1 MKKSSAFTTLALVVS
16 IAILSQG
23 CNRHSAEGLQAK
35 PYPMMTIEKG
45 SMTLVQE
52 FPATV
57 KGIQDVDIYPQVSGT
72 VNEVKFSEGQAVKKD
87 QELFIIDPIPYEAKL
102 EKAKAN
108 VASAEAELSSARFN
122 RDAKVSLY
130 TKMATS
136 KYESIK
142 ADNACKVAEA
152 NLSLAKAELK
162 VAQEDFDNTVVKSP
176 VDGKLGMSSIRPGAL
191 VNANS
196 TPLVSVSDNSY
207 VHAYFSLT
215 ENIVLFLNKNSKLKE
230 GQKEAKFEIK
240 FKLADGTMYDK
251 SGEVDAESGIV
262 DSTTGAITFRAKF
275 ANPDG
280 VIRSGGAGSVVIP
293 VTLDDRIVI
302 PQTATYELQ
311 DKVFVYKFKDGK
323 AVSTPIQLLP
333 FYDGTHYIVNEG
345 LEVGDVIIT
354 EGAGLLRDGTP
365 VTRKSED
372 KTQAQNQ
379 DQTKAQPQANNQ
391 AAAESK

>member
-1 MKKSSAFTTLALVVS
+1 MKISSALTSLALVVS
-16 IAILSQG
+16 AALLTQG
-23 CNRHSAEGLQAK
+23 CNRNDDYAYQPK
-35 PYPMMTIEKG
+35 PYPMMTIKNG
-45 SMTLVQE
+45 SLTLVQE

-72 VNEVKFSEGQAVKKD
+72 VNEVKISEGQSVKKD

-108 VASAEAELSSARFN
+108 VASAEAELSSAKFN
-122 RDAKVSLY
+122 REAKLSLY
-130 TKMATS
+130 NKMATS

-152 NLSLAKAELK
+152 NLNLAKAELK
-162 VAQEDFDNTVVKSP
+162 VAQEDYNNTVVKSP
-176 VDGKLGMSSIRPGAL
+176 VDGMLGMTSIRQGAL
-191 VNANS
+191 VSENMT

-215 ENIVLFLNKNSKLKE
+215 ESLVLFLRKNSKLSE
-230 GQKEAKFEIK
+230 DNDDSDFEIK

-251 SGEVDAESGIV
+251 DGDVDAESGIV

-275 ANPDG
+275 PNPDG

-293 VTLDDRIVI
+293 VTLKDRIVI

-311 DKVFVYKFKDGK
+311 DKVFVYKFEDGK
-323 AVSTPIQLLP
+323 AVSTPIKLLP
-333 FYDGTHYIVNEG
+333 FYDGTSYIVTEG
-345 LEVGDVIIT
+345 LKIGDVIIT

-365 VTRKSED
+365 VTRKSDE
-372 KTQAQNQ
+372 TPQAQPEKQ
-379 DQTKAQPQANNQ
+379 AEAVTK
-391 AAAESK
+391 

>member
-1 MKKSSAFTTLALVVS
+1 MKNSSALTTLAFVVS
-16 IAILSQG
+16 VAILTQG
-23 CNRHSAEGLQAK
+23 CNREAAGDIQAK
-35 PYPMMTIEKG
+35 PYPMMTIKNG

-72 VNEVKFSEGQAVKKD
+72 VNEVKFSEGQSVKKD

-102 EKAKAN
+102 ERAKAN

-122 RDAKVSLY
+122 RDAKASLY

-152 NLSLAKAELK
+152 NLNLAKAELK

-215 ENIVLFLNKNSKLKE
+215 ESLVLFLNKNTKLKE
-230 GQKEAKFEIK
+230 GEKEADFQIK

-251 SGEVDAESGIV
+251 LGEVDAESGIV
-262 DSTTGAITFRAKF
+262 DNTTGAITFRAKF
-275 ANPDG
+275 PNPDG
-280 VIRSGGAGSVVIP
+280 VIRSGGAGSIVIP
-293 VTLDDRIVI
+293 VTLTDRIVI

-311 DKVFVYKFKDGK
+311 DKVFVYKFEDGK
-323 AVSTPIQLLP
+323 AVSTPIKLLP
-333 FYDGTHYIVNEG
+333 FYDGTNYIVTEG
-345 LEVGDVIIT
+345 LKIGDVIIT

-365 VTRKSED
+365 VTRKSEE
-372 KTQAQNQ
+372 KAQNQ
-379 DQTKAQPQANNQ
+379 TDNQ
-391 AAAESK
+391 AAAVSK

>member
-1 MKKSSAFTTLALVVS
+1 MRNFSSFSTLACVVS
-16 IAILSQG
+16 LAILTPGCDKQG
-23 CNRHSAEGLQAK
+23 AEGFQARA
-35 PYPMMTIEKG
+35 YPMMTIQKG

-57 KGIQDVDIYPQVSGT
+57 KGIQDVDIYPQVTGT
-72 VNEVKFSEGQAVKKD
+72 VNEVKFSEGQEVKKD
-87 QELFIIDPIPYEAKL
+87 QELFIIDPIPYEASL

-152 NLSLAKAELK
+152 NLNLAKAELK
-162 VAQEDFDNTVVKSP
+162 VAEKDLNNTVVKSP

-215 ENIVLFLNKNSKLKE
+215 ENLVLFLNKNSHLRE
-230 GQKEAKFEIK
+230 GEKEADFQIK

-251 SGEVDAESGIV
+251 LGEVDAESGIV

-275 ANPDG
+275 PNPDG
-280 VIRSGGAGSVVIP
+280 VIRSGGAGSIVIP

-311 DKVFVYKFKDGK
+311 DKVFVFKFEDGK
-323 AVSTPIQLLP
+323 AVSTPVKLLP

-345 LEVGDVIIT
+345 LKVGDVIIT

-372 KTQAQNQ
+372 KE
-379 DQTKAQPQANNQ
+379 QPQSTNQ
-391 AAAESK
+391 AAAASK

>member
-1 MKKSSAFTTLALVVS
+1 MNKSSALTTLALVVA
-16 IAILSQG
+16 IAICAPG
-23 CNRHSAEGLQAK
+23 CNRNDMGNYQPKA
-35 PYPMMTIEKG
+35 YPMMTIKKG
-45 SMTLVQE
+45 SMTLVHE

-72 VNEVKFSEGQAVKKD
+72 VNEVKFSEGQAVYKD

-108 VASAEAELSSARFN
+108 VASAEAELSSAKFN
-122 RDAKVSLY
+122 RDAKASLY

-136 KYESIK
+136 KYESVK

-152 NLSLAKAELK
+152 NLNLARAELK
-162 VAQEDFDNTVVKSP
+162 VAQEDFNNTVVKSP
-176 VDGKLGMSSIRPGAL
+176 VDGKLGMSSVRPGAL
-191 VNANS
+191 VTANT

-215 ENIVLFLNKNSKLKE
+215 ENIVLFLNKNTKLKE
-230 GQKEAKFEIK
+230 GEREADFQIK

-251 SGEVDAESGIV
+251 LGEIDAESGIV

-275 ANPDG
+275 PNPDG
-280 VIRSGGAGSVVIP
+280 VIRSGGSGSVVIP
-293 VTLDDRIVI
+293 VTITDRIVI

-311 DKVFVYKFKDGK
+311 DKVFVYKFVDGK
-323 AVSTPIQLLP
+323 AVSTPIKLLP
-333 FYDGTHYIVNEG
+333 FYDGTHYIVTEG
-345 LEVGDVIIT
+345 LNVDDVIVT

-365 VTRKSED
+365 VTRKSDD
-372 KTQAQNQ
+372 KVQNQ
-379 DQTKAQPQANNQ
+379 SDKQAS
-391 AAAESK
+391 AENK

>member
-1 MKKSSAFTTLALVVS
+1 MGNYQPKA
-16 IAILSQG
+16 
-23 CNRHSAEGLQAK
+23 
-35 PYPMMTIEKG
+35 YPMMTIKKG
-45 SMTLVQE
+45 SMTLVHE

-72 VNEVKFSEGQAVKKD
+72 VNEVKFSEGQAVSKD

-108 VASAEAELSSARFN
+108 VASAEAELSSAKFN
-122 RDAKVSLY
+122 RDAKASLY

-152 NLSLAKAELK
+152 SLNLARAELK
-162 VAQEDFDNTVVKSP
+162 VAQEDFNNTVVKSP
-176 VDGKLGMSSIRPGAL
+176 VDGKLGMSSVRPGAL
-191 VNANS
+191 VTANT

-215 ENIVLFLNKNSKLKE
+215 ENIVLFLNKNTKLKE
-230 GQKEAKFEIK
+230 GEREAEFQIK

-251 SGEVDAESGIV
+251 LGEIDAESGIV

-275 ANPDG
+275 PNPDG
-280 VIRSGGAGSVVIP
+280 VIRSGGSGSVVIP
-293 VTLDDRIVI
+293 VTITDRIVI

-311 DKVFVYKFKDGK
+311 DKVFVYKFVDGK
-323 AVSTPIQLLP
+323 AVSTPIKLLP
-333 FYDGTHYIVNEG
+333 FYDGTHYIVTEG
-345 LEVGDVIIT
+345 LNLDDVIVT

-365 VTRKSED
+365 ITRKSDD
-372 KTQAQNQ
+372 KVQGQSDKPANAE
-379 DQTKAQPQANNQ
+379 TK
-391 AAAESK
+391 